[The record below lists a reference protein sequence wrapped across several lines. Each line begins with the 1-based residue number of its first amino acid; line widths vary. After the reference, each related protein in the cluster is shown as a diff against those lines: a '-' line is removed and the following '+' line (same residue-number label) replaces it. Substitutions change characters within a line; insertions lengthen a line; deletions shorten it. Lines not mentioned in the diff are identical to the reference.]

1 MDIALFPYFHSP
13 DMSCVV
19 ILQTILI
26 AVCVSK
32 EYQEEVKNVLILK
45 LIFAKYSINFDYR
58 IIIIREIDFIFEVF
72 KRSPYFNRSA
82 HLPDACVA

>member
-1 MDIALFPYFHSP
+1 MGFGQFANLQYSTRVTGFLHGLHRCRLQTRYATVDIALFPYFHSP

-45 LIFAKYSINFDYR
+45 LIFAKY
-58 IIIIREIDFIFEVF
+58 
-72 KRSPYFNRSA
+72 
-82 HLPDACVA
+82 